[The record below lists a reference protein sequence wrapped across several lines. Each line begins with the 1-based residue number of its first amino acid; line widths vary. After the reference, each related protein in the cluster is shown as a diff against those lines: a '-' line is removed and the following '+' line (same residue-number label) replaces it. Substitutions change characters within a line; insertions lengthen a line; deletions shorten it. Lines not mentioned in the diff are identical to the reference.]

1 LRWAKRELQQR
12 GGAFD
17 IGSDDLALRLGL
29 GAGTARQ
36 SPLRRSLKRLET
48 FDLARRISE
57 SVVEVGTELPSLS
70 HRQVERLPVELR
82 REHRAWWV
90 ERSVGRS
97 PDDLRST
104 QTVTN

>member
-1 LRWAKRELQQR
+1 MRWAKRELQQR

-48 FDLARRISE
+48 FDLARRIRADADALRQQ
-57 SVVEVGTELPSLS
+57 VGELGYEIEDTAHGP
-70 HRQVERLPVELR
+70 RVRKKKAGQ
-82 REHRAWWV
+82 
-90 ERSVGRS
+90 
-97 PDDLRST
+97 
-104 QTVTN
+104 